1 MVISKMKAFG
11 FTDAESK
18 AYLSLL
24 QHGPSTGYE
33 VSKKSGIPKSK
44 VYTVLY
50 SLVQKGA
57 VLLNEGESSSTYM
70 AENPDDLLAL
80 LKSNIHRQL
89 KDLESGFAP
98 YKEAVDNSLLWS
110 LSDYYAVLEKAKT
123 LVRNAKESLL
133 LQIWMDNLDEELEN
147 LILQK
152 QKEGIKTLVIL
163 YDETEKYKTKLQKFY
178 KHGFEDDKLTEFG
191 KKWINLIVDK
201 ETMLYSTTQNLEG
214 IHAIFTQNSS
224 MVFFA
229 YEYIM
234 HDAYCLRLID
244 TLKDAVKDNFGED
257 MEKVRSVF

>member
-1 MVISKMKAFG
+1 MKAFG

-24 QHGPSTGYE
+24 QNGPSTGYE
-33 VSKKSGIPKSK
+33 VSKKSGVPKSK

-57 VLLNEGESSSTYM
+57 VLLNEGESSNTYM
-70 AENPDDLLAL
+70 AENPDDLLTL
-80 LKSNIHRQL
+80 LRSNINRQL
-89 KDLESGFAP
+89 KELELGFTP
-98 YKEAVDNSLLWS
+98 YRDVVDNSLLWS
-110 LSDYYAVLEKAKT
+110 LSDYYAVLEKAKS
-123 LVRNAKESLL
+123 LIKNAKESLL
-133 LQIWMDNLDEELEN
+133 IQIWMDTMDEELEA
-147 LILQK
+147 LIFQK
-152 QKEGIKTLVIL
+152 QKEGLKTLVIL
-163 YDETEKYKTKLQKFY
+163 YDETQKYKTKLNKFY
-178 KHGFEDDKLTEFG
+178 KHGFEEDKLVEFG

-201 ETMLYSTTQNLEG
+201 ETMLYSTTQNMED

-244 TLKDAVKDNFGED
+244 ILRDTLKDTFRDD
-257 MEKVRSVF
+257 MEKIRSVF